1 MYEWLVMLFGLINA
15 PSTFIWLMNHVLG
28 AFIGKFVVEYFNDI
42 LIYNKNLNEHLNHL
56 RDVLN
61 MLCGD
66 KFYTNL
72 KKCTFYMEKI
82 VFLGY
87 VVTRQGI
94 EMAKQRF
101 SKFDFG

>member
-15 PSTFIWLMNHVLG
+15 PSTFILLINHVLG

-87 VVTRQGI
+87 VVTTQGI

>member
-1 MYEWLVMLFGLINA
+1 
-15 PSTFIWLMNHVLG
+15 MNHVLG

-42 LIYNKNLNEHLNHL
+42 LIYNKNLNEHLDHL

-61 MLCGD
+61 ILCSD

-72 KKCTFYMEKI
+72 KKCTFCMEKI

-87 VVTRQGI
+87 IVTTQGI
-94 EMAKQRF
+94 EMAK
-101 SKFDFG
+101 

>member
-1 MYEWLVMLFGLINA
+1 
-15 PSTFIWLMNHVLG
+15 MNHVLG

-61 MLCGD
+61 MLCSD

-94 EMAKQRF
+94 ERLNKGFQNLTLANDLK
-101 SKFDFG
+101 KFNDLSSAIIYLATS